1 MGRFDF
7 FRKKKSKAKS
17 APDKQDSRPRG
28 RENPFDKEAPPK
40 KAAKP
45 KRENRFLKWWGGLKR
60 WQRVLLILA
69 AVGIGLGSWFG
80 YQWYH
85 APPPNHPLSTAVDP
99 TGSGEISP
107 SGGDYLEGT
116 EVTLTAT
123 PAAGY
128 GFVSW
133 VGDAAGSSPTVTIT
147 MDSGKIVMAR
157 FRLIEHRLTTAASPA
172 QGGSVS
178 PGDGDYIQG
187 SSVELRAIPAPGYEF
202 VGWSGDAMGQGPAT
216 TITMD
221 SDKSA
226 VANFQ
231 IAEYLLT
238 TTVSPAEG
246 GEISPTGGLYDN
258 GSRLTLT
265 ATPAP
270 GYEFIGWS
278 GDANGQS
285 PTVTVTMDT
294 AKSVGAE
301 FERINQL
308 LTFTMEAGL
317 SGSVV
322 TYTGE
327 LERGDFVEGFV
338 ELTGVWYSYD
348 RTFRWTFEIIGPE
361 GRKVYYWYRGHW
373 VKRNH
378 RDFSF
383 TAPLTGSYKIRVM
396 HTSLYDKELV
406 IEIIP
411 KVWTLKSP
419 LPDS

>member
-7 FRKKKSKAKS
+7 FRKKKSEKKP
-17 APDKQDSRPRG
+17 APGKQDSRPRG
-28 RENPFDKEAPPK
+28 RENPFEKEAQQK
-40 KAAKP
+40 KAAKS

-60 WQRVLLILA
+60 RQRVLVVLG

-80 YQWYH
+80 AQWYY
-85 APPPNHPLSTAVDP
+85 APPPSHPLSTAVDP
-99 TGSGEISP
+99 VGSGEISP
-107 SGGDYLEGT
+107 IGGDYLEGT
-116 EVTLTAT
+116 QVTLTAT
-123 PAAGY
+123 PAPGY

-187 SSVELRAIPAPGYEF
+187 SSVELRAIPALGYEF
-202 VGWSGDAMGQGPAT
+202 VAWSGDAAGESPAT

-231 IAEYLLT
+231 IAEYLLS

-258 GSRLTLT
+258 GSSVILI

-278 GDANGQS
+278 GDAAGQN
-285 PTVTVTMDT
+285 PTVTVTMDA
-294 AKSVGAE
+294 AKSVAAE
-301 FERINQL
+301 FERIRQL
-308 LTFTMEAGL
+308 LTYTMEAGL

-383 TAPLTGSYKIRVM
+383 TAPLTGSYKIKVA